1 MTPAVA
7 DTLGLLAEAK
17 QLAHDLGYRVREEPL
32 GDLPGGGC
40 SIAGV
45 SHVLL
50 NLEQTVAERLDALL
64 AVLAVDP
71 RVAGE
76 PQSRLLAA
84 RLRRAAAGSARPPAD
99 DQASR

>member
-1 MTPAVA
+1 
-7 DTLGLLAEAK
+7 
-17 QLAHDLGYRVREEPL
+17 
-32 GDLPGGGC
+32 
-40 SIAGV
+40 
-45 SHVLL
+45 
-50 NLEQTVAERLDALL
+50 VAERLDALL

-84 RLRRAAAGSARPPAD
+84 RLRRAAAGSERPPAD